1 MAARENQGLQIALIV
16 FVTLTVLLSVTT
28 FFFFRNYQN
37 EQQKWKTAEESA
49 NKAMGDKTKAEGD
62 RDALLEHIGLAKSDK
77 IESANDTWDKDMK
90 NYESLLPAKLADD
103 QKTYKKLV
111 EGLAGV
117 VRTQHTQVEQAAA
130 NMAAEKTK
138 YEQKTNE
145 YVAQI
150 KKLNDD
156 QTKTVNE
163 YLAERDKINK
173 DLENLTLSKT
183 QLEKEKTDKDK
194 AIGEQKQQSEAKIAA
209 LQKTLDTVKLQL
221 ANRSE
226 DLNKLSGKFSV
237 GALPDGRITWVN
249 EREKLAYINL
259 GSDDRLRKR
268 ITFSVFD
275 PSTTDVTAVSGKTE
289 PVSTSDN
296 TNVSVSEAK
305 KKGVIEVVNISDA
318 HMAECRILESINSNP
333 LLPGDVIFTPLW
345 HPGQQEHFA
354 LVGLLSIDGKGNSDR
369 QKIHDI
375 IRIHGGVID
384 AETDDKG
391 NVHGEI
397 THLTRYLVEGDLT
410 EHEGAKQST
419 GNNKL
424 IGEAKTMGVEVIDL
438 SRFLDLIGYTQG
450 AEEKS
455 AATKNVRVPDP
466 GQPNNNFRA
475 RLPPPPAKVSNG
487 AM

>member
-28 FFFFRNYQN
+28 FFFFRNYQT
-37 EQQKWKTAEESA
+37 EQQKSKTAEESA
-49 NKAMGDKTKAEGD
+49 NKATGDKTKAEGD
-62 RDALLEHIGLAKSDK
+62 RDTLLEHIGLAKSDK
-77 IESANDTWDKDMK
+77 IETANDTWDKDMK
-90 NYESLLPAKLADD
+90 AYEPLLPAKLAED
-103 QKTYKKLV
+103 QKTYKKLT

-117 VRTQHTQVEQAAA
+117 VRDRDVRLQKAVADLTNAK
-130 NMAAEKTK
+130 AEFDRKKTD
-138 YEQKTNE
+138 YEQT
-145 YVAQI
+145 I
-150 KKLNDD
+150 KKLADD
-156 QTKTVNE
+156 QTKTVND

-194 AIGEQKQQSEAKIAA
+194 AIGEQKQQFEAKIAA

-237 GALPDGRITWVN
+237 GALPDGRIIWVN

-275 PSTTDVTAVSGKTE
+275 PTTTDVTALSGKTE

-375 IRIHGGVID
+375 IRVHGGVID

-397 THLTRYLVEGDLT
+397 THLTRYLVEGDLA
-410 EHEGAKQST
+410 EHEGAKQAA

-424 IGEAKTMGVEVIDL
+424 IGDAKTMGVEVIDL
-438 SRFLDLIGYTQG
+438 ARFLDLIGYTQG

-455 AATKNVRVPDP
+455 AATKNIRIPDP

-475 RLPPPPAKVSNG
+475 RLPPPPAKVTN
-487 AM
+487 